1 MKDNSWI
8 KRNHTEIQTIVAVFL
23 IVFGCVMA
31 GLGFYVIP
39 LGIIDSSVLW
49 LFGQALIAGG
59 SLLGVAVPLLNRTK
73 DKEEK

>member
-1 MKDNSWI
+1 MSWI
-8 KRNHTEIQTIVAVFL
+8 KKNHHEIQTVIAVCL

-59 SLLGVAVPLLNRTK
+59 SLLGIAIPLMSNRNS
-73 DKEEK
+73 KEENK